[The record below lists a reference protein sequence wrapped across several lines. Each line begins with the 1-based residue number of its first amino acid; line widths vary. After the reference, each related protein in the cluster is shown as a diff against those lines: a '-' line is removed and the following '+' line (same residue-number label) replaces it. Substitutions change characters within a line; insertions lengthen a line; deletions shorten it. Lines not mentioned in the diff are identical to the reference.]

1 MIDEDLEAILN
12 DDKITVHIADDHQI
26 LIDGVI
32 AVLGLEK
39 DIEVV
44 GYSLNGQEV
53 LDWFHEH
60 SADVLVLD
68 INMPKIDGI
77 EVLKKFQTFE
87 DVPNIVILSSYD
99 DVKLIKEVL
108 GMGAKGFVPKKSA
121 GEHIV
126 QAIRNVSKGQQYFSE
141 EVKEKMMKTLM
152 GKPIQDKTSQEGL
165 LMNSLTRREY
175 QILKLIAQQ
184 YTTKEIAEELHVSDS
199 TIETHRKNLIK
210 KVNVKNSVGLAIF
223 AMKNEII

>member
-1 MIDEDLEAILN
+1 MIDEEIKDLLN
-12 DDKITVHIADDHQI
+12 DKITVHIADDHQI

-44 GYSLNGQEV
+44 GYSLNGTQV

-68 INMPKIDGI
+68 INMPKVDGI
-77 EVLKKFQTFE
+77 EVLRQFQTYD
-87 DVPNIVILSSYD
+87 DVPHVIILSSYD
-99 DVKLIKEVL
+99 DIKLIKEVL
-108 GMGAKGFVPKKSA
+108 SMGAKGFVPKKSA

-126 QAIRNVSKGQQYFSE
+126 KAIRNVYQGQQYFSE

-152 GKPIQDKTSQEGL
+152 GKPMHDKESQEGML
-165 LMNSLTRREY
+165 INSLTRREY

-184 YTTKEIAEELHVSDS
+184 YTTKEIALALHVSDS
-199 TIETHRKNLIK
+199 TVETHRKNLIK
-210 KVNVKNSVGLAIF
+210 KVNAKNSVGLAIF